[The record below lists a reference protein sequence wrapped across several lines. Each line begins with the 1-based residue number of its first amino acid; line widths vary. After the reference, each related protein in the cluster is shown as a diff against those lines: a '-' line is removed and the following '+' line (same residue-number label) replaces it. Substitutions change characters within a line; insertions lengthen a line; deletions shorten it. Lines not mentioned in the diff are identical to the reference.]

1 MKISELMRELEQLR
15 VEHGDIEITQMD
27 GRPFGFVVL
36 DDALGRPINKKYF
49 GRIAHVRETV
59 VESPHASRRAQD

>member
-27 GRPFGFVVL
+27 GRPFGFC
-36 DDALGRPINKKYF
+36 R
-49 GRIAHVRETV
+49 
-59 VESPHASRRAQD
+59 SR